1 MLDFT
6 YTVIQGLEVW
16 LAGLYGLALLLVG
29 AGIGFFV
36 SYYLKKSHQV
46 QLEKE
51 AEGRA
56 TRRLA
61 EEERTQSLAL
71 LEEKD
76 HWYKL
81 KVEQEKEIE
90 GELAKLSVR
99 QKDTARRDRELSGQQ
114 EEVSKDLIRIKSQ
127 EGRLVARERS
137 AQGVEA
143 ELAAAKEQYREK
155 LELAA
160 SLTADEAKEHLFE
173 QLAQETKARYA
184 AIIRMERTRA
194 QEESDREAKKI
205 IAQAINRCAVEEAE
219 HSSTSTVTL
228 PNENLKSRII
238 GKEGRNVRTFEA
250 ATGVRVV
257 VDDTPDTILLSCFDP
272 IKRQV
277 ATLAMARL
285 VKDGGFTPHHIEDVV
300 GESQKLIDKEIE
312 EAGRKALNEI
322 GAKDVHADLPKT
334 IGRLKFRTSYGQN
347 QLQHCLEVA
356 QLSGLMAAE
365 IGVDANLARRAALL
379 HDIGKTVSQELEGTH
394 IDLGVEMADR
404 FGEHPVVKEVIA
416 EHHEDHA
423 RLDPICFLVK
433 AADSIS
439 SIRPGGR
446 REDLEGYAR
455 RIVKLEEIATSFGGV
470 KDVYAINAGREL
482 RVMVRGDRIDDDSAE
497 ILAFDIAKRVS
508 DELTFAGEVKVMV
521 VRETRSTR
529 YTGNSNNRRGGNN
542 NNNNNNKRS
551 QSNRRGGGSRRSR
564 NGGVQS
570 KAAPRSG

>member
-6 YTVIQGLEVW
+6 FTVIQGLEVW

-29 AGIGFFV
+29 AGIGFSV
-36 SYYLKKSHQV
+36 SFYLKKSHQT
-46 QLEKE
+46 QLEE
-51 AEGRA
+51 VAQERA
-56 TRRLA
+56 VRCLA
-61 EEERTQSLAL
+61 EEDRTQRVAF

-81 KVEQEKEIE
+81 KIEQKKELE
-90 GELAKLSVR
+90 GELGKLS
-99 QKDTARRDRELSGQQ
+99 ARDKEVAKRHRELSGQQ
-114 EEVSKDLIRIKSQ
+114 EVVGKDLVRLKNQ
-127 EGRLVARERS
+127 EARLAARERVS
-137 AQGVEA
+137 QETEVA
-143 ELAAAKEQYREK
+143 LTAAKEQYREK

-160 SLTADEAKEHLFE
+160 NLTAEEAKEHLFE
-173 QLAQETKARYA
+173 LLASETKARYA
-184 AIIRMERTRA
+184 AIIRMERIRA
-194 QEESDREAKKI
+194 QEEADREAKKI

-219 HSSTSTVTL
+219 HSSTATVAL
-228 PNENLKSRII
+228 PNEGLKSRII

-257 VDDTPDTILLSCFDP
+257 VDDTPDTVLLSCFDP

-277 ATLAMARL
+277 AALAMERL
-285 VKDGGFTPHHIEDVV
+285 VKDGGFTPNHIEGVV
-300 GESQKLIDKEIE
+300 TESQKALDKEIE

-322 GAKDVHADLPKT
+322 GAKDVHSELPKT
-334 IGRLKFRTSYGQN
+334 IGRLKYRTSYGQN

-356 QLSGLMAAE
+356 ELSGLMAAE
-365 IGVDANLARRAALL
+365 IGVDARLARRAGLL
-379 HDIGKTVSQELEGTH
+379 HDIGKTVSRELEGTH

-404 FGEHPVVKEVIA
+404 FGEHAVVKEVIA

-455 RIVKLEEIATSFGGV
+455 RIVKLEEIATSFEGV

-482 RVMVRGDRIDDDSAE
+482 RVMVRGDRIGDDDAE

-529 YTGNSNNRRGGNN
+529 YTGKLKNRRGGNN
-542 NNNNNNKRS
+542 NTRS
-551 QSNRRGGGSRRSR
+551 SNRRGSSSRRSR

-570 KAAPRSG
+570 KASSRP

>member
-6 YTVIQGLEVW
+6 FTVIQGLEVW

-29 AGIGFFV
+29 AGIGFSV
-36 SYYLKKSHQV
+36 SYYLKKSHQA
-46 QLEKE
+46 QLEE
-51 AEGRA
+51 DAEERA
-56 TRRLA
+56 ARRLA
-61 EEERTQSLAL
+61 EEERTQRVAF

-81 KVEQEKEIE
+81 KLEQEKEIE
-90 GELAKLSVR
+90 GELGKLS
-99 QKDTARRDRELSGQQ
+99 ARDQEAANRYRELSGQQ
-114 EEVSKDLIRIKSQ
+114 EEVRKDLIRLKNQ
-127 EGRLVARERS
+127 EGRLAARERTS
-137 AQGVEA
+137 QQA
-143 ELAAAKEQYREK
+143 EVALAAAKEQYREK

-160 SLTADEAKEHLFE
+160 SLTAEEAKEHLFE
-173 QLAQETKARYA
+173 LLASETKARYA

-219 HSSTSTVTL
+219 HSSTATVTL
-228 PNENLKSRII
+228 PSEGLKSRII

-257 VDDTPDTILLSCFDP
+257 VDDTPDTVLLSCFDP

-277 ATLAMARL
+277 AALAMERL
-285 VKDGGFTPHHIEDVV
+285 VRDGGFTPNHIEDVV
-300 GESQKLIDKEIE
+300 TESQKALDKEIE

-322 GAKDVHADLPKT
+322 GAKDIHADLPKT

-356 QLSGLMAAE
+356 ELSGLMAAE
-365 IGVDANLARRAALL
+365 IGVDARLARRAGLL
-379 HDIGKTVSQELEGTH
+379 HDIGKTVSRELEGTH
-394 IDLGVEMADR
+394 IDLGVDMADR

-455 RIVKLEEIATSFGGV
+455 RIVKLEEIATSFEGV

-482 RVMVRGDRIDDDSAE
+482 RVMVRGDRIGDDDAE

-529 YTGNSNNRRGGNN
+529 YTGKSKNRRGGNN
-542 NNNNNNKRS
+542 NNRS
-551 QSNRRGGGSRRSR
+551 SNRRSSSSRRSR

-570 KAAPRSG
+570 KASRSR

>member
-6 YTVIQGLEVW
+6 FTVIQGLEVW

-29 AGIGFFV
+29 AGVGFSV

-46 QLEKE
+46 RLEKD
-51 AEGRA
+51 AEERA
-56 TRRLA
+56 ARRLA
-61 EEERTQSLAL
+61 EEERTQRLSF

-76 HWYKL
+76 QWYKL
-81 KVEQEKEIE
+81 KTEQEKEIE
-90 GELAKLSVR
+90 SELAKLS
-99 QKDTARRDRELSGQQ
+99 ARDKEGAKRDRELSGQQ
-114 EEVSKDLIRIKSQ
+114 EELRKDLIRIKSQ
-127 EGRLVARERS
+127 EGRLSARERTI
-137 AQGVEA
+137 VETEA
-143 ELAAAKEQYREK
+143 ELAGAVEQYREK

-160 SLTADEAKEHLFE
+160 SLTAEEAKEHLFE
-173 QLAQETKARYA
+173 LLASETKARYA

-194 QEESDREAKKI
+194 QEEADREAKKI

-219 HSSTSTVTL
+219 HSSTATVTL
-228 PNENLKSRII
+228 PNEGLKSRII

-257 VDDTPDTILLSCFDP
+257 VDDTPDTVLLSCFDP

-277 ATLAMARL
+277 AALAMERL
-285 VKDGGFTPHHIEDVV
+285 VHDDGFTPNHIEDVV
-300 GESQKLIDKEIE
+300 AESQKSLDKEIE
-312 EAGRKALNEI
+312 QAGRKALNDI
-322 GAKDVHADLPKT
+322 GAKDVHGDLPKT
-334 IGRLKFRTSYGQN
+334 IGRLKYRTSYGQN

-356 QLSGLMAAE
+356 ELSGLMAAE
-365 IGVDANLARRAALL
+365 IGVDARLARRAGLL
-379 HDIGKTVSQELEGTH
+379 HDIGKTVSRDLEGTH

-455 RIVKLEEIATSFGGV
+455 RIVKLEEIATSFEGV

-482 RVMVRGDRIDDDSAE
+482 RVMVRGDRIGDDDAE

-529 YTGNSNNRRGGNN
+529 YTGKS
-542 NNNNNNKRS
+542 KT
-551 QSNRRGGGSRRSR
+551 NRRGGGNNNRPSNRRGASRRSR

-570 KAAPRSG
+570 KSAPRAG

>member
-6 YTVIQGLEVW
+6 FTVIQRVEVW
-16 LAGLYGLALLLVG
+16 LAGLYGVALLLVG
-29 AGIGFFV
+29 AGIGFSV
-36 SYYLKKSHQV
+36 SYYLKKSHQA
-46 QLEKE
+46 QLEE
-51 AEGRA
+51 DAEERA
-56 TRRLA
+56 ARGLA
-61 EEERTQSLAL
+61 EEERAQRVAF

-76 HWYKL
+76 HWYQL

-90 GELAKLSVR
+90 GELGKVS
-99 QKDTARRDRELSGQQ
+99 AREKEAAERHRELSGQQ
-114 EEVSKDLIRIKSQ
+114 EEVRKDQVQLKNQ
-127 EGRLVARERS
+127 ELRLASRERAS
-137 AQGVEA
+137 NEA
-143 ELAAAKEQYREK
+143 EAALAASKEQYREK

-160 SLTADEAKEHLFE
+160 SLTAEEAKEHLFE
-173 QLAQETKARYA
+173 LLASETKARYA

-194 QEESDREAKKI
+194 QEEADREAKKI

-219 HSSTSTVTL
+219 HSSTATVTL
-228 PNENLKSRII
+228 PNEGLKSRII
-238 GKEGRNVRTFEA
+238 GKEGRNVRTFEG

-257 VDDTPDTILLSCFDP
+257 VDDTPETVILSCFDP

-277 ATLAMARL
+277 AALALERL
-285 VKDGGFTPHHIEDVV
+285 VRDGGFTPNHIESVV
-300 GESQKLIDKEIE
+300 DDAQKFLDKEIE

-322 GAKDVHADLPKT
+322 GAKDVHVDLPKT
-334 IGRLKFRTSYGQN
+334 IGRLKYRTSYGQN

-365 IGVDANLARRAALL
+365 IGLDARIARRAGLL
-379 HDIGKTVSQELEGTH
+379 HDIGKTVSRELEGTH

-404 FGEHPVVKEVIA
+404 FGEHAVVKEVIA

-455 RIVKLEEIATSFGGV
+455 RIVKLEEIATSFEGV

-482 RVMVRGDRIDDDSAE
+482 RVMVRGDRIGDDDAE

-529 YTGNSNNRRGGNN
+529 YTGKSRNRGSGNN
-542 NNNNNNKRS
+542 NRP
-551 QSNRRGGGSRRSR
+551 SNRRGSSRRSR
-564 NGGVQS
+564 NGGVQN
-570 KAAPRSG
+570 KATSRS

>member
-160 SLTADEAKEHLFE
+160 SLTADEAKDYGL
-173 QLAQETKARYA
+173 
-184 AIIRMERTRA
+184 
-194 QEESDREAKKI
+194 
-205 IAQAINRCAVEEAE
+205 
-219 HSSTSTVTL
+219 
-228 PNENLKSRII
+228 
-238 GKEGRNVRTFEA
+238 
-250 ATGVRVV
+250 
-257 VDDTPDTILLSCFDP
+257 VD
-272 IKRQV
+272 
-277 ATLAMARL
+277 
-285 VKDGGFTPHHIEDVV
+285 
-300 GESQKLIDKEIE
+300 
-312 EAGRKALNEI
+312 
-322 GAKDVHADLPKT
+322 
-334 IGRLKFRTSYGQN
+334 
-347 QLQHCLEVA
+347 
-356 QLSGLMAAE
+356 
-365 IGVDANLARRAALL
+365 
-379 HDIGKTVSQELEGTH
+379 
-394 IDLGVEMADR
+394 
-404 FGEHPVVKEVIA
+404 EVIA
-416 EHHEDHA
+416 
-423 RLDPICFLVK
+423 
-433 AADSIS
+433 S
-439 SIRPGGR
+439 
-446 REDLEGYAR
+446 
-455 RIVKLEEIATSFGGV
+455 
-470 KDVYAINAGREL
+470 
-482 RVMVRGDRIDDDSAE
+482 
-497 ILAFDIAKRVS
+497 KR
-508 DELTFAGEVKVMV
+508 DE
-521 VRETRSTR
+521 
-529 YTGNSNNRRGGNN
+529 
-542 NNNNNNKRS
+542 
-551 QSNRRGGGSRRSR
+551 
-564 NGGVQS
+564 
-570 KAAPRSG
+570 